1 MSPLSR
7 DTRKNVVSAI
17 VFILL
22 GLAVCGFT
30 HALFNSTRILFM
42 VDLCMGVI
50 GAVIAG
56 SLFNHIAATGAARLN
71 ITSALVAALTGAV
84 VLLAACHALFRAS
97 K

>member
-7 DTRKNVVSAI
+7 DTRKNLVSVI

-56 SLFNHIAATGAARLN
+56 
-71 ITSALVAALTGAV
+71 
-84 VLLAACHALFRAS
+84 
-97 K
+97 